1 MCRAHALIALGLL
14 LVLVGIRVTAGQNLA
29 ITEVDIVDFGYAPN
43 AGVSSVGSS
52 VTWTNT
58 GSFNH
63 AVTFDSGQGS
73 SGTLTPGDTFTFT
86 FPSMGRYSYHCTF
99 HPDMQG
105 HVDALPPVSFF
116 TRAWL
121 PLTTS

>member
-1 MCRAHALIALGLL
+1 MRRTHALIALGLL

-29 ITEVDIVDFGYAPN
+29 ITEVDIVDSAYQPDE
-43 AGVSSVGSS
+43 GVSSVGGS

-58 GSFNH
+58 GSLNH
-63 AVTFDSGQGS
+63 TVTFEGGQGS

-86 FPSMGRYSYHCTF
+86 FPSMGRYSYRCDF
-99 HPDMQG
+99 HPSMTG
-105 HVDALPPVSFF
+105 YVDALPPPSFF

-121 PLTTS
+121 PLTTN